1 MASIR
6 KVGGINFIKI
16 GRVNVS
22 CSVSRAASKPL
33 THDRADE
40 IVTRIEDAIATP
52 LNPAMTIG
60 ALVIFI
66 IWTLALVQVP
76 MESWVRIGKFL
87 LTPY

>member
-1 MASIR
+1 MATIR
-6 KVGGINFIKI
+6 KVGGIHFIKI

-22 CSVSRAASKPL
+22 FSLSRDASQPL
-33 THDRADE
+33 NHDRADE

-52 LNPAMTIG
+52 LNPVMTIG

-76 MESWVRIGKFL
+76 MDSWSRLATFL
-87 LTPY
+87 YNI